1 MLHNYLVK
9 YCGEIG
15 EAGRNVGKCVQFN
28 YQRETWEIFYQDA
41 NGKAI
46 QCSRGLALVKK
57 DIWGN
62 QLSKETLEKDMTHKK
77 VQAIEDWNRL
87 DASGRPRLEVPE
99 LPDDIKHPKGS

>member
-1 MLHNYLVK
+1 MSQVLGVGH
-9 YCGEIG
+9 I
-15 EAGRNVGKCVQFN
+15 GKCVQFN

-41 NGKAI
+41 NRKTI
-46 QCSRGLALVKK
+46 QCSRGPALVKK

-62 QLSKETLEKDMTHKK
+62 QLSKETLEKDMIRKK

-99 LPDDIKHPKGS
+99 LPDDLKPPQAS